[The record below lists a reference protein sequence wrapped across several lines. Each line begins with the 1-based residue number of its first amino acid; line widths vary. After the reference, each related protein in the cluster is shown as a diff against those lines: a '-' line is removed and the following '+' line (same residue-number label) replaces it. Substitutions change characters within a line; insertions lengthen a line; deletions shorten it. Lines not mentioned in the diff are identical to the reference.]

1 MEVGIMQTVSYRVHK
16 HRDYKY
22 PSIQIINVLVDKY
35 VENIKNYY
43 EFNIDE
49 DIYIDLYDYFLEF
62 PETRNRSCSLDVCR
76 FIQWFEEEMNLASMI
91 VMDFNEVASSALTIL
106 DKVEIVLLIMKSR
119 FYVSRSEMIDIIN
132 VAMDICEMTKTSTG
146 NCNISNNEYYREFV
160 KYNLNLAYKIVK
172 NKNENYAIDVDK
184 VKLLLDYPY
193 AKEEAKQ
200 IGNLIISKYGYELSK
215 ENIAYLGIY
224 ILIFSG

>member
-1 MEVGIMQTVSYRVHK
+1 MQTVSYKVHK

-35 VENIKNYY
+35 VENIKQYY
-43 EFNIDE
+43 KSEIDNT
-49 DIYIDLYDYFLEF
+49 IYLDLYDYFLEF
-62 PETRNRSCSLDVCR
+62 PETRSRSCTLDVCR

-106 DKVEIVLLIMKSR
+106 DKVEIVLLIMKAKFR
-119 FYVSRSEMIDIIN
+119 VSRSEMIDIIN
-132 VAMDICEMTKTSTG
+132 IAMDVCEMTKNSTG
-146 NCNISNNEYYREFV
+146 NCNISNSEYYREFV

-172 NKNENYAIDVDK
+172 NKNGNHGVDIDK

-224 ILIFSG
+224 ILIFAEE